1 MFQFIYNQCLRGGP
15 IRRRGFRLLRKL
27 LLKAANPTVR
37 IEYFGRTLE
46 VPFNS
51 DLAIHTSDHV
61 TYNSNLKRLCSFVR
75 NDQGALRMV
84 DVGANIGDGAVLA
97 DPGPKDSLLLVE
109 GFPAFAAILRRN
121 LTQHTQVELAECY
134 LSDRPADLQ
143 VSEVES
149 NATNRLVVGNGRTV
163 QMKTL
168 DAVIEG
174 HPRIRPVGLVK
185 VDVDGFDGRVLS
197 GAQATLKRDHPVIL
211 FEFHPS
217 LWRKANERFDTV
229 LPMLR
234 ELGYGPVVVYDNQ
247 GVLLMRANLSDEGLI
262 HSLTRYA
269 RIRDFFYFDLAVFPE
284 SGAASAERFLASE
297 ETFFNQMPDGASS

>member
-1 MFQFIYNQCLRGGP
+1 M
-15 IRRRGFRLLRKL
+15 RRRGFRLLRKL
-27 LLKAANPTVR
+27 LLKAGNPTVR
-37 IEYFGRTLE
+37 IEYFGRALE

-51 DLAIHTSDHV
+51 DLAIHTADHP
-61 TYNSNLKRLCSFVR
+61 TYNSNLKRLCRFVR
-75 NDQGALRMV
+75 GEHGALRLV

-97 DPGPKDSLLLVE
+97 DPGPKDALLLVE
-109 GFPAFAAILRRN
+109 GFPAFVAILKRN
-121 LTQHTQVELAECY
+121 LTHQPQVELAECY
-134 LSDRPADLQ
+134 LSDRPADIQ
-143 VSEVES
+143 VAEVES

-163 QMKTL
+163 QMQTL

-174 HPRIRPVGLVK
+174 HPRLRPVGLLK
-185 VDVDGFDGRVLS
+185 VDVDGFDGRVLA
-197 GAQATLKRDHPVIL
+197 GGRATLKSDQPVIL

-247 GVLLMRANLSDEGLI
+247 GVLLMRAHLSDQALI

-269 RIRDFFYFDLAVFPE
+269 RTRDYFYFDLAVFSE
-284 SGAASAERFLASE
+284 SAAASAERFLASE
-297 ETFFNQMPDGASS
+297 EVFFDQLPDGESS